1 MPDKVR
7 KEMAEV
13 TVGTLGIV
21 NGVVAG
27 FDISAAVLTDFE
39 QTGVQ
44 RGAADSSWRF
54 AHPIV
59 QCP

>member
-27 FDISAAVLTDFE
+27 FDISGVVLTDVE

-44 RGAADSSWRF
+44 SGAAD
-54 AHPIV
+54 
-59 QCP
+59 